1 MLSVLIEMW
10 VACCREMASS
20 AILTASLQ
28 SIAKE
33 LGFDGITYNSMNS
46 VGDRDFILE
55 ALQVRK
61 LYANLQVL
69 LDSDD

>member
-1 MLSVLIEMW
+1 
-10 VACCREMASS
+10 MASS

-61 LYANLQVL
+61 LFANLQAL
-69 LDSDD
+69 LDQHSDD